1 MDVAATGG
9 ARRKMLGPK
18 RTRAVLLALFLA
30 VSIVSPPALLPA
42 LAQSFSFSNVE
53 VEGNERVDVATILG
67 FAGIARGQEL
77 TAAQLNDAVQRI
89 QNSGLFELVD
99 AEPRGGTLIIR
110 VKEFPT
116 INVVNFEGNARL
128 KDEALAEITGSKSRR
143 VYSPSQAE
151 QDAQI
156 IADAY
161 QEAGRFAATVE
172 PRIIRRD
179 GNRVDLVFEIV
190 EGRVTEVERIAFV
203 GNRAYSDRRLRQVLE
218 TKQAGLLRTF
228 IQRDTFVADRVE
240 FDKQLLRDFYL
251 SRGYIDVQILDGGGE
266 MTRERDGFFV
276 TFTVREGQQWTIGN
290 VTTVSEVEGVDAAE
304 FERQVRLR
312 SGVTYSPTIIET
324 NVARL
329 ENVALRDGLNF
340 VRVDPRITRNERTRT
355 LDIEFAVVRGDRI
368 FVERIDIEGN
378 TTTLDKVVRRQ
389 FRAVEGDPFNPREIR
404 RAAERIRAL
413 GYFSTADVDAQQG
426 SGPDQVVVNVNVEE
440 QPTGS
445 LGFGVSYGVSQGVGL
460 NVNFSESNFLG
471 RGQGI
476 SLDISTIQNERN
488 FRFGFVEP
496 AFLDRDLRFGVELFY
511 AETNQSNARYNTQN
525 IGFRPS
531 ISFPVGE
538 NSRLELRYRISRD
551 DLSDLAAGSSA
562 ILAAEVTQG
571 ALVTSSLGYTLS
583 YDTRRSGL
591 NPNGGLLLRFGQ
603 DFAGLGGD
611 LSYISTN
618 VLALTERRVL
628 NEEVT
633 LRAVFEA
640 GAISMIDGNS
650 RVTERFFGN
659 GKVRGFE
666 PNGYGPR
673 DLVSTNED
681 ALGGN
686 YFAAARVE
694 AEFPVGL
701 PEEYGIRGG
710 VFFDVGSVWGLDNTA
725 GGLTGTDP
733 VDDSLR
739 LRSSIG
745 ISVFWDTP
753 IGPLRFNLSRPVQ
766 KEDYDLEQNFDLTI
780 STSF

>member
-1 MDVAATGG
+1 MDVAASKTL
-9 ARRKMLGPK
+9 RRKMWGPK
-18 RTRAVLLALFLA
+18 RARATLVALFLG
-30 VSIVSPPALLPA
+30 VSTLSPTVPVPAQ
-42 LAQSFSFSNVE
+42 AQTFSFSNVE

-77 TAAQLNDAVQRI
+77 TAAELNDAIQRI
-89 QNSGLFELVD
+89 QNSGLFEIVD
-99 AEPRGGTLIIR
+99 AEPRGNTLVIR
-110 VKEFPT
+110 VKEYPT
-116 INVVNFEGNARL
+116 INVVNFEGNRRL
-128 KDEALAEITGSKSRR
+128 KDEVLAQITTSKSRR

-190 EGRVTEVERIAFV
+190 EGRVSEVERIAFV
-203 GNRAYSDRRLRQVLE
+203 GNRAFSDRRLRQVLE
-218 TKQAGLLRTF
+218 TKQAGILRTF
-228 IQRDTFVADRVE
+228 IRGDTFVPDRIE
-240 FDKQLLRDFYL
+240 LDKQLLRDFYL
-251 SRGYIDVQILDGGGE
+251 SRGYIDVQVLDAGGE
-266 MTRERDGFFV
+266 ITRERDGFFV
-276 TFTVREGQQWTIGN
+276 TYTVQEGQQWSIGN
-290 VTTVSEVEGVDAAE
+290 VTTVSEVEGIDVAD

-312 SGVTYSPTIIET
+312 SGVTYSPTTIDT

-329 ENVALRDGLNF
+329 ENVALRAGLNF

-355 LDIEFAVVRGDRI
+355 LDIEFAIVRGDRI

-389 FRAVEGDPFNPREIR
+389 FRSVEGDPFNPREIR
-404 RAAERIRAL
+404 QAAERIRAL
-413 GYFSTADVDAQQG
+413 GFFSNANVEAEQG
-426 SGPDQVVVNVNVEE
+426 SGPDQVVVNVDVEE

-445 LGFGVSYGVSQGVGL
+445 LGFGVSYGVSQGVGFSIT
-460 NVNFSESNFLG
+460 FSETNFLG
-471 RGQGI
+471 RGQTVA
-476 SLDISTIQNERN
+476 LDLSTVEDDRN
-488 FRFGFVEP
+488 FRFNFIEP
-496 AFLDRDLRFGVELFY
+496 AFLDRDLRFGLEAAY
-511 AETNQSNARYNTQN
+511 TSTDDSNARYDTEA
-525 IGFRPS
+525 ISLRPS

-538 NSRLELRYRISRD
+538 NARLELRYRVARD
-551 DLSDLAAGSSA
+551 EIKNLAAGSSA
-562 ILAAEVTQG
+562 ILVAEQAQG
-571 ALVTSSLGYTLS
+571 ALVTSALGYTLS
-583 YDTRRSGL
+583 YDTRRNGL
-591 NPNGGLLLRFGQ
+591 NPNGGVLLRFGQ

-611 LSYISTN
+611 VSYISST
-618 VLALTERRVL
+618 VLALTERRIL

-666 PNGYGPR
+666 INGYGPR
-673 DLVSTNED
+673 DLASANED

-686 YFAAARVE
+686 YFAAARFE

-725 GGLTGTDP
+725 GGPAGADP
-733 VDDSLR
+733 VDDSLQ
-739 LRSSIG
+739 LRSAVGVSI
-745 ISVFWDTP
+745 FWDTP
-753 IGPLRFNLSRPVQ
+753 IGPLRFNLSQ
-766 KEDYDLEQNFDLTI
+766 TIEKEDYDKDQTFDLTI